1 MAMFESSPEE
11 KVSILVVDDLPSQHV
26 VLRTVLEGPDQ
37 EVVTVSSGRQALKA
51 VLQQDFAVILL
62 DVNMPDMDGFETA
75 SMLRSYRRTAST
87 PIIFVTAYVD
97 DAEMARGYSL
107 GAVDYISSPVVPEI
121 LSAKVR
127 VFVQMYRM
135 NRELRARAAQRE
147 ELARAEAQRASA
159 DQARQRADF
168 LAHVSHLFT
177 RSLDVQTTLS
187 RILDT
192 SVPALADVACVYLE
206 LDGEQLPRTSL
217 RWGPAVRALID
228 PASGRAIE
236 TMAATEQFFEL
247 ARQTVDKGESL
258 VCRAGA
264 DRIFEFQSDKAQG
277 KNPAKFEEI
286 RFHPLL
292 SGAQRKAAIAF
303 GTVHREGDH
312 QRAPIVTEFVS
323 RASIAL
329 ENAFLFSALRDED
342 RRKNEFLAMLAHE
355 LRNPLAPISNAVSVM
370 KNTEPG
376 DAKVMSW
383 ATGIIGTQLDHMVRI
398 VDDLLDVSRIAR
410 GAVALQ
416 RKPLSLRVVV
426 DRAIET
432 SRPHFAARSQA
443 FSCETCTSDLMVE
456 GDVVRL
462 TQVIAN
468 LLNNASKFTPP
479 GGHINLSTAFSKGNA
494 VITVTDD
501 GEGIDSKLL
510 PRVFELF
517 AQGDSALD
525 RAQGGLGIGLTLAR
539 HLTELH
545 GGSIRCWSA
554 GRGRGARFT
563 VELPASIA
571 TGIPAP
577 VADILPMRRRGGAR
591 VLVVD
596 DSVASTESL
605 KVFLELHGY
614 QVQCTHDG
622 VSALALAS
630 KFAPQVAVLDIGLPG
645 MNGYEVAKAIRA
657 DTDLG
662 DCLLIALSGYGQDE
676 DRLRSKSAGIDHHL
690 IKPADLASLVDLIAT
705 HVMRGGADAEGEGRP
720 A

>member
-1 MAMFESSPEE
+1 MTMFDLSPED
-11 KVSILVVDDLPSQHV
+11 KVSILVVDDLASQHV

-51 VLQQDFAVILL
+51 VLQQEFAVILL

-75 SMLRSYRRTAST
+75 SMLRSYRRTTST

-97 DAEMARGYSL
+97 DTEMARGYSL

-159 DQARQRADF
+159 DEARQRADF

-206 LDGEQLPRTSL
+206 LDGEAFPRTSL
-217 RWGPAVRALID
+217 RCGPAVDSLIES
-228 PASGRAIE
+228 ARGHATEAIAP
-236 TMAATEQFFEL
+236 MEQFFQL
-247 ARQTVDKGESL
+247 AKQTVDAGESI
-258 VCRAGA
+258 VCRSATDGIFGFRG
-264 DRIFEFQSDKAQG
+264 DRVQG
-277 KNPAKFEEI
+277 TSPLRFEEI

-292 SGAQRKAAIAF
+292 SGVERKAAMAF
-303 GTVHREGDH
+303 GVVNSEVDH

-342 RRKNEFLAMLAHE
+342 QRKNEFLAMLAHE

-370 KNTEPG
+370 KSTEPG
-376 DAKVMSW
+376 DAKVMTW
-383 ATGIIGTQLDHMVRI
+383 ATGIIGTQVEHMVRI

-416 RKPLSLRVVV
+416 RKPLSLRVVI
-426 DRAIET
+426 DRAVET
-432 SRPHFAARSQA
+432 SRPHFAARAQA
-443 FSCETCTSDLMVE
+443 FSCAACESDLIVE
-456 GDVVRL
+456 GDLVRL
-462 TQVIAN
+462 TQVVAN
-468 LLNNASKFTPP
+468 LLNNASKFTQP
-479 GGHINLSTAFSKGNA
+479 GGHINLSMAFSKGIA
-494 VITVTDD
+494 VVTVTDD

-539 HLTELH
+539 HLMELH

-554 GRGRGARFT
+554 GRGRGAKFT

-571 TGIPAP
+571 TDKPAP

-614 QVQCTHDG
+614 QVQCAHDG
-622 VSALALAS
+622 VSALALAK

-657 DTDLG
+657 DTALG
-662 DCLLIALSGYGQDE
+662 NCLLIALSGYGQDE
-676 DRLRSKSAGIDHHL
+676 DRLKSKSAGIDHHL
-690 IKPADLASLVDLIAT
+690 IKPADLASLVDLITT
-705 HVMRGGADAEGEGRP
+705 HVVRGSADAEGEGRP